1 MASGT
6 VLPAMC
12 PFDPPMLDHPLAA
25 RRQAIPMR
33 PGDVLGA
40 ATSNGTRQGGRKVSH
55 EGA

>member
-25 RRQAIPMR
+25 WRQAIPMC
-33 PGDVLGA
+33 PGDVLGV
-40 ATSNGTRQGGRKVSH
+40 ATSNGTRWGGRKVSH